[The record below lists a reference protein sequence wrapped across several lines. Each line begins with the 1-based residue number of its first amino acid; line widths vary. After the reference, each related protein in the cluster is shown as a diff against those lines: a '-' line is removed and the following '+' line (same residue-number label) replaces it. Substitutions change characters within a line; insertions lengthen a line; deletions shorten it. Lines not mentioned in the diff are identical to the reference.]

1 MRKSYYYGWNI
12 IGALA
17 ITETIS
23 WGVIYY
29 AFSVF
34 IIPLEQE
41 YGWTRTQISGAFSTS
56 LLVSGGMAIP
66 VGFWLD
72 RYGPRGLMTVG
83 SICAVALFY
92 AYSQVT
98 SLSALYIIWVGL
110 GITMAMTLYE
120 PAFVVATKWFVK
132 RRGTAVGT
140 ITLVAG
146 FASTIFLPL
155 SDWLLSTFGRIEAK
169 IYLAIIL
176 AVGTIPLHA
185 LVLRRHPADLGLHPD
200 GMTPDDTTTQNSVGH
215 QGATFREALSQS
227 TFWWVAIAF
236 GLSLVLWIAIS
247 LSLLAAVA
255 VTKFRPPT

>member
-12 IGALA
+12 IAALA
-17 ITETIS
+17 MTETIS

-41 YGWTRTQISGAFSTS
+41 YGWTRTQISGAFSIS

-72 RYGPRGLMTVG
+72 RYGARGLMTVG
-83 SICAVALFY
+83 SIGAVILFY

-98 SLSALYIIWVGL
+98 TLPALYAIWVGL
-110 GITMAMTLYE
+110 GITMAMILYE

-132 RRGTAVGT
+132 RRGRAIAI

-155 SDWLLSTFGRIEAK
+155 SNWLLSTFGRAEAI
-169 IYLAIIL
+169 IYLAMIL
-176 AVGTIPLHA
+176 AVSTIPLHA
-185 LVLRRHPADLGLHPD
+185 LVLRRHPSDLGLHPD
-200 GMTPDDTTTQNSVGH
+200 GMAPDDTVTQNSVKH
-215 QGATFREALSQS
+215 QGATFREALGQS
-227 TFWWVAIAF
+227 TFWWVALAF
-236 GLSLVLWIAIS
+236 G
-247 LSLLAAVA
+247 
-255 VTKFRPPT
+255 F